1 MLFIIFIAP
10 KTFNFDGHVHIICF
24 DPFYIKSNRLT
35 SLGKKN
41 LCFKRGVQYTIT
53 LTG

>member
-10 KTFNFDGHVHIICF
+10 KTFNFDGYVHIICF

>member
-35 SLGKKN
+35 SLGKKKIVVLKEVFN
-41 LCFKRGVQYTIT
+41 ILS
-53 LTG
+53 L